1 MNNNFYKI
9 NQNYDDMMIKFTET
23 SLCDDNECALIA
35 PVNEINY
42 KYTNIDYDSLTNQ
55 QKKSLIEE
63 IQKEFSILLTIES
76 DNLTVEL
83 SKGSVVVDIQING
96 NVNRPSDDK
105 IRSAGVSAAAN
116 AGFEDADVDDILV
129 CPLEIRWEPV
139 TNNDGNYSTVTLQ
152 NGQVTTLNKPLNS
165 FKVFEMRWYYL
176 FYGGCG

>member
-1 MNNNFYKI
+1 M
-9 NQNYDDMMIKFTET
+9 
-23 SLCDDNECALIA
+23 
-35 PVNEINY
+35 
-42 KYTNIDYDSLTNQ
+42 
-55 QKKSLIEE
+55 IEE

-105 IRSAGVSAAAN
+105 IRSAGGAAAN

-152 NGQVTTLNKPLNS
+152 NGQVTTINFN
-165 FKVFEMRWYYL
+165 F
-176 FYGGCG
+176 